1 MDGMIGLSANL
12 AKKTNLNDYL
22 IKDLNIS
29 GVPKKLKNTTYP
41 FEYNNF
47 EQLKKIVTEKK

>member
-29 GVPKKLKNTTYP
+29 GVPKKLKILLILLSIIISNS
-41 FEYNNF
+41 
-47 EQLKKIVTEKK
+47 